1 MTKEEILRMLNN
13 LSNRLLEEEKRL
25 QQINQYRL
33 AELIEVERMINFKIQ
48 EMIMNNLS
56 KEQLYKQLEQM
67 NYILD
72 NEIIYY
78 QDKKCNEIVTL
89 YSSALNG
96 YFNCYRLICDYY
108 LE

>member
-1 MTKEEILRMLNN
+1 MTKEEILRRLNN
-13 LSNRLLEEEKRL
+13 LSDKLLEEEKRL

-56 KEQLYKQLEQM
+56 KEELYKQLEQM

-78 QDKKCNEIVTL
+78 QDKKCDEMVLL
-89 YSSALNG
+89 YCSALNG